1 MGKKKRQSRAWVDDE
16 PAAESPFASL
26 RNLLP
31 ADDENDVAVQQ
42 GPPQAA
48 RLSGDRAA
56 GQGKGVVRVQ
66 RERKG
71 RRGKTVSVI
80 TGIAGSEAARL
91 DVLKQLKQK
100 LGTGGTLKE
109 DAIEIQGDHR
119 ERIVELLNAMGYRA
133 KQAGG

>member
-1 MGKKKRQSRAWVDDE
+1 
-16 PAAESPFASL
+16 
-26 RNLLP
+26 
-31 ADDENDVAVQQ
+31 
-42 GPPQAA
+42 
-48 RLSGDRAA
+48 
-56 GQGKGVVRVQ
+56 VRVQ

-91 DVLKQLKQK
+91 DVLKQLKMK